1 VAKLKRLI
9 VPAALLLG
17 AYWAVFGGEYSI
29 FEVRRARGARELEA
43 AELERVRHEIDS
55 LGLLIDSLDA
65 DPAVLERLA
74 RERYG
79 MIKEGE
85 LLYRFAEPRDSGA
98 LGRDTLR

>member
-1 VAKLKRLI
+1 MAKLKRLI

-17 AYWAVFGGEYSI
+17 LYWAVFGGEYSV
-29 FEVRRARGARELEA
+29 FEVRRARAARELEA

-55 LGLLIDSLDA
+55 LGLLIDSLDT

-79 MIKEGE
+79 MIKDGE
-85 LLYRFAEPRDSGA
+85 LLYRFAEPRDSGVA
-98 LGRDTLR
+98 GRDTLR